1 MAAKYQIRTIVDQDI
16 KKRIADLMEIT
27 GHSESKQT
35 KMLLKSALDMN
46 TQLTELKNL
55 KK

>member
-1 MAAKYQIRTIVDQDI
+1 MVRHKIFTVVDQDI
-16 KKRIADLMEIT
+16 KDRIAQLMEIT

-35 KMLLKSALDMN
+35 KLLLKQALDMN
-46 TQLTELKNL
+46 TQLTELQT